1 LFFTPAEVAVT
12 LTENVQDA
20 PDAIV
25 APARL
30 TALERGPAVMV
41 PPPQEPARPFGD
53 ETTRPDGKL
62 SVKAT
67 PVNELGFAAGLVMVK
82 VSDVVP
88 FSGTDAAPNDFV
100 MLGGAR
106 TVRFA
111 VAVLPVP
118 PLVEVT
124 APVVLVKLPEAVPV
138 TLTENVHELLTA
150 KVAPPRVTEFEPAT
164 EVMVPLPQDPVSPF
178 GDATTVP
185 TGKVS
190 VKATPES
197 ALVLAAGLLMVKVS
211 EVVPLTAMVGAPKDF
226 VMLGGATTEIV
237 ADAVP
242 PVPPS
247 VEVVAP
253 VVLVCMPAAIPVTL
267 MEKEHD
273 ASAARVA
280 PDKLMTPVP

>member
-1 LFFTPAEVAVT
+1 
-12 LTENVQDA
+12 
-20 PDAIV
+20 
-25 APARL
+25 
-30 TALERGPAVMV
+30 VMA
-41 PPPQEPARPFGD
+41 PPPQEPDRPFAV
-53 ETTRPDGKL
+53 ETRRPDGRM
-62 SVKAT
+62 SVNAT
-67 PVNELGFAAGLVMVK
+67 PVNELEFAAGLAMVK
-82 VSDVVP
+82 VSDVAP
-88 FSGTDAAPNDFV
+88 FKGIDAAPKDLV

-138 TLTENVHELLTA
+138 TLTENVHELLMA
-150 KVAPPRVTEFEPAT
+150 KVAPVSVTEVEPAT
-164 EVMVPLPQDPVSPF
+164 DVMVPLPQDPVSPF

-197 ALVLAAGLLMVKVS
+197 ALVLAAGLVMVKVS

-226 VMLGGATTEIV
+226 VMLGGATTETV

-247 VEVVAP
+247 VEVVDP

-267 MEKEHD
+267 TEKEHD
-273 ASAARVA
+273 ALAARVA